1 MFTQNLCILLY
12 RIQGN
17 MKHTLA
23 LLFVILLTFSSCGT
37 YNLSTSYKI
46 KSVLTITEKGD
57 TLAVPVR
64 DFKFRILRQEDPFRY
79 NYNYNWQYRNWN
91 YYNTPNINVRNTYS
105 PPVMHT
111 RPVTIPIIKPT
122 KPIKPVK
129 AIRTIA
135 PTVKPKEN

>member
-79 NYNYNWQYRNWN
+79 NYNQNWQYRNWN
-91 YYNTPNINVRNTYS
+91 YYNVPNINVRNTYS